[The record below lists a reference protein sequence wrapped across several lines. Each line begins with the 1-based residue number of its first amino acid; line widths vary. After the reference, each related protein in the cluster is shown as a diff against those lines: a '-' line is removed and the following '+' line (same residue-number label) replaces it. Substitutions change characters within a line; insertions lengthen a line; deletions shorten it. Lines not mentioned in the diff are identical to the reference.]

1 MMADETPLTKSS
13 PKRRKGSDL
22 SSTPLMMI
30 DTDSGRPPSWSSR
43 HHRSILSQSSFQS
56 LGDVATDSSARFEQ
70 LSMDDHHDIKASSN
84 KQHDSTA
91 TSSSSGN
98 LFLTLSTSPI
108 NAAAADVEATPISK
122 NTRKSLM
129 ITTGSATKVEPKA
142 RGIASLKLGKHKSD
156 GVSPIKID
164 VGADTPSPP
173 ISKAPSTERDTMT
186 EEHMLNRH
194 LRGQSFTPLPH
205 LSTGGAESAGT
216 SPTNTAFS
224 TIAPQL
230 SWSIT
235 GDTPSLGD
243 LADWEEDRQQAQK
256 LESKRPSS
264 TTSQSSAGTRGTN
277 MVISP
282 HSFTMWREEHE
293 STSGRS
299 TTGATA
305 VGGSSHH
312 HHKSDNAS
320 NRGDVVV
327 GGGESSVRFLRLS
340 PNSDIAGDE
349 ALSGTTTPLPVFF
362 DHPSAEER
370 DENMRR
376 HQLSPSAKVSS
387 MNHGN
392 TRHHHHHQ
400 QQQQH
405 QHQQQ
410 LQNHHH
416 HQQQQQ
422 HQHQHHHNGMQ
433 HPGDH
438 DHSSNNNN
446 NMAGHWGHK
455 GGNNSN
461 KGPWQHLDHN
471 SHAPPMIGSLPPTP
485 VYAAMEFHDEF
496 IRSPHHSGERRDG
509 PPDFFPSG
517 GNAYAHAAHNDRI
530 RNLRGYVP

>member
-1 MMADETPLTKSS
+1 M
-13 PKRRKGSDL
+13 
-22 SSTPLMMI
+22 
-30 DTDSGRPPSWSSR
+30 
-43 HHRSILSQSSFQS
+43 SQSSFQS
-56 LGDVATDSSARFEQ
+56 LDVATDSSARFEQ
-70 LSMDDHHDIKASSN
+70 LSMDDHHDLVKMSS
-84 KQHDSTA
+84 KQHDST
-91 TSSSSGN
+91 TTTSSSGN

-108 NAAAADVEATPISK
+108 NAASADVEATPISK

-129 ITTGSATKVEPKA
+129 AGSATKSETKG
-142 RGIASLKLGKHKSD
+142 RNLSSSLKMLSKRKSD

-173 ISKAPSTERDTMT
+173 ISKVPSTERETIT

-205 LSTGGAESAGT
+205 LATGGSAGT

-264 TTSQSSAGTRGTN
+264 TTSQSSAGTRN

-282 HSFTMWREEHE
+282 HSFSMWREEHE

-299 TTGATA
+299 TGGNT
-305 VGGSSHH
+305 VGLGSSHLSHLQQQNH
-312 HHKSDNAS
+312 HHHRKVDSGS
-320 NRGDVVV
+320 SSKGDVVV

-362 DHPSAEER
+362 EQASAEER
-370 DENMRR
+370 DENTRR
-376 HQLSPSAKVSS
+376 HHQLSPSTKSS
-387 MNHGN
+387 SH
-392 TRHHHHHQ
+392 RQHHQQQQQQQQQQHHQQLQHHHHHHQ
-400 QQQQH
+400 QQQQ
-405 QHQQQ
+405 
-410 LQNHHH
+410 
-416 HQQQQQ
+416 QQQQQ
-422 HQHQHHHNGMQ
+422 HHGSMPQQ
-433 HPGDH
+433 HPGEH
-438 DHSSNNNN
+438 DH
-446 NMAGHWGHK
+446 NMGGGHWKNK
-455 GGNNSN
+455 G
-461 KGPWQHLDHN
+461 GPWQHLDLNIQGH
-471 SHAPPMIGSLPPTP
+471 PPQMIGSSLPPTP

-496 IRSPHHSGERRDG
+496 IRSPHHHSGERRDG
-509 PPDFFPSG
+509 PPDFFPSNPG
-517 GNAYAHAAHNDRI
+517 AYAHAAHNDRI
-530 RNLRGYVP
+530 RNLRGYVSFIP